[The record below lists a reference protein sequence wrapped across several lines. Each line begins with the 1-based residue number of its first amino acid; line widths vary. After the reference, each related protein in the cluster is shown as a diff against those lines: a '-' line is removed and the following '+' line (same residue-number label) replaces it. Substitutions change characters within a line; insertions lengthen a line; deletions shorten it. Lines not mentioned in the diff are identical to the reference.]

1 VGETTI
7 FLVRHAQSL
16 PLPDQPEPDWVL
28 SAVGENQARGLAAI
42 LAGLGVRHA
51 YTSPY
56 VRCRQTLTPFAA
68 SAGIELLVH
77 EGLRERRIAGRW
89 LPDFRDVWRQ
99 SWADFSYALEG
110 GESSWTCRARIA
122 AALQEIAVRHAGET
136 IAAASHGNAIGLFLH
151 AVDASFGIEAAS
163 ALRTPEIVKVVH
175 AGGEFRWDKS
185 FRAGDAFDA
194 LATDFRLTPGVI
206 A

>member
-1 VGETTI
+1 MAATTI
-7 FLVRHAQSL
+7 YLVRHAQSL
-16 PLPDQPEPDWVL
+16 PLAHQPEPDWVL
-28 SAVGENQARGLAAI
+28 SPVGETQARALPCI
-42 LAGLGVRHA
+42 LAGLGVGRA

-56 VRCRQTLTPFAA
+56 VRCRQTLEPFA
-68 SAGIELLVH
+68 SRAGTELLVH
-77 EGLRERRIAGRW
+77 EGLRERRIAAQW
-89 LPDFRDVWRQ
+89 LPDFRDVWQR

-110 GESSWTCRARIA
+110 GESSWACRTRIA
-122 AALQEIAVRHAGET
+122 AALQEIAVRHPDET

-151 AVDASFGIEAAS
+151 ALDPSFGIEAAS

-175 AGGEFRWDKS
+175 SGAEFRWDKS
-185 FRAGDAFDA
+185 FRPGDTFDA